1 MAGLLTSSSTSS
13 VGGYRQGRL
22 PWMHP
27 SLYPVEQ
34 TLFAGADSSPD
45 APLVV
50 DVAGGLGHDIN
61 EFKKFYPNHPG
72 VGVIHLPADPS
83 SSH

>member
-1 MAGLLTSSSTSS
+1 
-13 VGGYRQGRL
+13 
-22 PWMHP
+22 MHP
-27 SLYPVEQ
+27 TLYPVEK
-34 TLFAGADSSPD
+34 TLFEGADTSPD

-72 VGVIHLPADPS
+72 VGNPASDPRELLGIS
-83 SSH
+83 SPSLTTPA

>member
-1 MAGLLTSSSTSS
+1 
-13 VGGYRQGRL
+13 
-22 PWMHP
+22 MHP
-27 SLYPVEQ
+27 SVYPVEEA
-34 TLFAGADSSPD
+34 LFPGADPD

-72 VGVIHLPADPS
+72 VS
-83 SSH
+83 T

>member
-1 MAGLLTSSSTSS
+1 
-13 VGGYRQGRL
+13 
-22 PWMHP
+22 MHP
-27 SLYPVEQ
+27 SVYPVED
-34 TLFAGADSSPD
+34 TLFRDADQSPD

-72 VGVIHLPADPS
+72 VSIKSKRTLDGASVAKLFSETHS
-83 SSH
+83 SGSSCSHQ

>member
-1 MAGLLTSSSTSS
+1 MRGLANTDSLT

-22 PWMHP
+22 PWMH
-27 SLYPVEQ
+27 SDIYPVEE
-34 TLFAGADSSPD
+34 TLFPGADPD

-72 VGVIHLPADPS
+72 VS
-83 SSH
+83 T

>member
-1 MAGLLTSSSTSS
+1 
-13 VGGYRQGRL
+13 
-22 PWMHP
+22 MHP

>member
-1 MAGLLTSSSTSS
+1 
-13 VGGYRQGRL
+13 
-22 PWMHP
+22 MHP

-34 TLFAGADSSPD
+34 TLFPGADTSPD

-61 EFKKFYPNHPG
+61 EFKKLYPNHPG
-72 VGVIHLPADPS
+72 VRSAVHSRYQKACC
-83 SSH
+83 